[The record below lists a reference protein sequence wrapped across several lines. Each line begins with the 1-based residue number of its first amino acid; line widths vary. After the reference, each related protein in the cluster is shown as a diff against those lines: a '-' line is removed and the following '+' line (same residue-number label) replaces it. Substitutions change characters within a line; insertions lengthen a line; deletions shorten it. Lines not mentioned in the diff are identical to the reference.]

1 MVASG
6 VLPTGKAFGRKR
18 ADKSEEDEDGPG
30 EDDESNDEEVDNVIQ
45 HCREKGK
52 RKTNKKP
59 GRKPRWCPK
68 SLDDL
73 IDIIVNSTNYKT
85 KLIFTNTKNQKNGPI
100 YVKILEE
107 LEARASA
114 RGDKLSFTVNQL
126 RTKFKKCISCCKQ
139 AALTV
144 KTATGIKRFQED
156 RGYGK
161 WFNALFEVVKTRDSC
176 QPELALEPSS
186 SGTCSSNKS
195 FDDTDHI
202 REDASD
208 GGLFVPKRNV
218 MKVQSSKHKV
228 DSVTSQVMKVVEDV
242 VNNDPTRD
250 LINFMREEM
259 EKSRQHEM
267 KLFELMLNY
276 RASGSYGHCFDGVPP
291 SSSMAYGTTG
301 FYPTWQSGGGQSHVN
316 QAFLPESS
324 SGSPFPFDSGKYQ
337 PL

>member
-1 MVASG
+1 MIEH
-6 VLPTGKAFGRKR
+6 F
-18 ADKSEEDEDGPG
+18 
-30 EDDESNDEEVDNVIQ
+30 
-45 HCREKGK
+45 REKGK

-100 YVKILEE
+100 YVNILEE

-126 RTKFKKCISCCKQ
+126 RPKFKKRISCCKQ

-161 WFNALFEVVKTRDSC
+161 WFNALFEVVKTRGSC

-186 SGTCSSNKS
+186 SGSSDKS

-208 GGLFVPKRNV
+208 GGLSVPKRNV
-218 MKVQSSKHKV
+218 MKVQSSKHKL

-242 VNNDPTRD
+242 VNNDPTKD
-250 LINFMREEM
+250 LINFMREENG
-259 EKSRQHEM
+259 EV
-267 KLFELMLNY
+267 
-276 RASGSYGHCFDGVPP
+276 AS
-291 SSSMAYGTTG
+291 A
-301 FYPTWQSGGGQSHVN
+301 
-316 QAFLPESS
+316 
-324 SGSPFPFDSGKYQ
+324 
-337 PL
+337 